1 MSLIARA
8 ASRGADEAALTM
20 RWDPQGP
27 YDLSQTLG
35 ILQRGRMDPAVSIDA
50 GVAWLAFSTPDGPA
64 TLRLVQA
71 AGAGT
76 SPDPSDDVGENRQRA
91 YQPLNGNPVVVS
103 AWGTGAQSAIDG
115 VPELLGGDDDWSGF
129 DHPDFLSSLPR
140 SIRDARRGNPGLR
153 LPSTGRVV
161 DALVPVILEQKI
173 TTIEARRAWRYLV
186 SRFGDPAP
194 GPGPGHLRVPPTP
207 EQWRRVPSW
216 EWHRAGVDSK
226 RSATILRA
234 CAAATGLERLAG
246 LPTGPELTAK
256 LCSIPGIGPWTAAE
270 TTQRTHGCPDSV
282 SVGDYHLAAYVGWAL
297 AGKPVDDDGM
307 LELLEPWRGHRQR
320 VVRMLVLSGFRKP
333 SFGPRLAPADHRF
346 R

>member
-1 MSLIARA
+1 MTVTANRA
-8 ASRGADEAALTM
+8 IDGALSTVWQPD
-20 RWDPQGP
+20 GP
-27 YDLSQTLG
+27 YDMAGTLG
-35 ILQRGRMDPAVSIDA
+35 ILQRGTMDPAVSIND
-50 GVAWLAFSTPDGPA
+50 GVAWLCFSTTGGPA
-64 TLRLVQA
+64 SLRLTQA
-71 AGAGT
+71 PPGTQT
-76 SPDPSDDVGENRQRA
+76 SPGARLRPGA
-91 YQPLNGNPVVVS
+91 PVAAS
-103 AWGTGAQSAIDG
+103 AWGPGAEIAMES
-115 VPELLGGDDDWSGF
+115 VPALLGAGDEWAEFDD
-129 DHPDFLSSLPR
+129 PDFLAGLPR
-140 SIRDARRGNPGLR
+140 QIREARRRHPGLR
-153 LPSTGRVV
+153 LPRTGRMV

-173 TTIEARRAWRYLV
+173 TTIEARRAWRYLAG
-186 SRFGDPAP
+186 RYGDQPP
-194 GPGPGHLRVPPTP
+194 GPVPKHMRVTPTP
-207 EQWRRVPSW
+207 EQFRRIPAW

-234 CAAATGLERLAG
+234 CAAASGLERLRY
-246 LPTGPELTAK
+246 LSTGPDLTAK
-256 LCSIPGIGPWTAAE
+256 LCSIRGIGPWTAAE

>member
-1 MSLIARA
+1 MTVTANRA
-8 ASRGADEAALTM
+8 IDGALNTVWQPD
-20 RWDPQGP
+20 GP
-27 YDLSQTLG
+27 YDMAGTLG
-35 ILQRGRMDPAVSIDA
+35 ILQRGTMDPSVSIND
-50 GVAWLAFSTPDGPA
+50 GVAWLCFSTPEGPA
-64 TLRLVQA
+64 SLRLAQA
-71 AGAGT
+71 SRGAHAGPRT
-76 SPDPSDDVGENRQRA
+76 RHSPGA
-91 YQPLNGNPVVVS
+91 PVAAS
-103 AWGTGAQSAIDG
+103 AWGQGAQAALDS
-115 VPELLGGDDDWSGF
+115 VPALLGADDDWTGF
-129 DHPDFLSSLPR
+129 DDPAFLAGLPR
-140 SIRDARRGNPGLR
+140 LIREARRRHPGLR
-153 LPSTGRVV
+153 LPSTGRLV

-173 TTIEARRAWRYLV
+173 TTIEARRAWRYLAG
-186 SRFGDPAP
+186 RYGEQPPGPAP
-194 GPGPGHLRVPPTP
+194 EHMRVTPAP
-207 EQWRRVPSW
+207 EQFRRIPAW

-226 RSATILRA
+226 RSAAILRA
-234 CAAATGLERLAG
+234 CSAASGLERLRN

-307 LELLEPWRGHRQR
+307 LELLEPWDGHRQR